1 MAIDFPQSPS
11 AGDQFTAGA
20 TTYEY
25 DGEKWIS
32 TGTSPNSRLVRGA
45 NTLEITS
52 GNDLAWTGDNVGIG
66 ISNPTSTLQL
76 YGTDSSSF
84 RISKSGI
91 LAYDHTFDG
100 STYTIANN
108 NGSAGIPLIFGT
120 KQSGAES
127 VRITESGVLKVGS
140 SSTINVQI
148 SPNTGLEI
156 NDGAINSYQATTNVN
171 ATPFKIRSDVG
182 GTGVEKLSIKADG
195 DIVIGGTDVATGLQG
210 IKMYL
215 GSNDPSLVGCKAD
228 NNPGSFVTLLKLAG
242 YSQSGA
248 NFRENSAILFETDAA
263 NNSGSASGR
272 IVFRTEDSGFVNGP
286 LTRMVI
292 DNAGAVKYFGATGES
307 EGVAGLT
314 VCKRANVNNGS
325 SLDIAIPATSF
336 TGHLYVTSVLVS
348 NAAART
354 HKIFFVATR
363 IGNSTAITEMNADN
377 GGSGGRSFTI
387 TDQSSGSGNLLRFTN
402 TSGAQ
407 VNVAL
412 FFVGAGGF

>member
-1 MAIDFPQSPS
+1 MAIDFPQSP
-11 AGDQFTAGA
+11 ATGDQFTAGA

-248 NFRENSAILFETDAA
+248 NFRENAAILFETDSA
-263 NNSGSASGR
+263 NSSGNASGR
-272 IVFRTEDSGFVNGP
+272 ILLRTEDNNSTNGP
-286 LTRMVI
+286 LTRVTI
-292 DNAGAVKYFGATGES
+292 NDSGK
-307 EGVAGLT
+307 
-314 VCKRANVNNGS
+314 
-325 SLDIAIPATSF
+325 F
-336 TGHLYVTSVLVS
+336 TH
-348 NAAART
+348 
-354 HKIFFVATR
+354 
-363 IGNSTAITEMNADN
+363 
-377 GGSGGRSFTI
+377 SGGRLNN
-387 TDQSSGSGNLLRFTN
+387 SGGANLSDGQYNRVT
-402 TSGAQ
+402 
-407 VNVAL
+407 AL
-412 FFVGAGGF
+412 KVLVQMIIKLLLSQDSRVVG